1 MSLLF
6 LSGEPETEVNPHVV
20 AWRSKDYEA
29 VKKLSAEFKKPA
41 EQCLFDI
48 LNNVTKKT
56 GYLSAAHF
64 EDYDQRAINNALSQ
78 HVTMRGYAYEL
89 NQMYGHITDQQHYD
103 YLYHS
108 IRQCSLPKVKF
119 AKVQD
124 DWESRVYERLV
135 SKYFEVSTYRAYE
148 YICFFSEEQ
157 NSALKNIV
165 RTMVVDENSAFLSI
179 IPTKAERLA
188 VYNAIKK
195 W

>member
-1 MSLLF
+1 MSLAF
-6 LSGEPETEVNPHVV
+6 LTGEPERNPHEI

-29 VKKLSAEFKKPA
+29 VKKLAAEFKKPA

-78 HVTMRGYAYEL
+78 HITMRGYAYEL
-89 NQMYGHITDQQHYD
+89 NQMFGYISDQMHYD
-103 YLYHS
+103 YLYYS

-119 AKVQD
+119 AKIHD
-124 DWESRVYERLV
+124 DWEQRVFERLV
-135 SKYFEVSTYRAYE
+135 SEYYKVSVYRASD
-148 YICFFSEEQ
+148 YIDKFNDEQ
-157 NSALKNIV
+157 IMHLKTILKV
-165 RTMVVDENSAFLSI
+165 MVIDDTSTFLACI
-179 IPTKAERLA
+179 NTKAERTA